1 MLLACRHDSHY
12 SLTLPVDSQGGLSE
26 KEAEIRASLARL
38 DEAAHSDKPLSADDL
53 STLRRQLEDS
63 SISLREHQ
71 DRAKQVTEENE
82 MLTRRRDELEAR
94 LSTLEQEYEELLGAP
109 LSHFATVDCRHITD
123 VDRPREQT
131 RRLPTKSETT
141 RPTYRTS
148 GCAASTSFCTSQC
161 H

>member
-82 MLTRRRDELEAR
+82 MLTRRRDELETR

-109 LSHFATVDCRHITD
+109 PSNFAMACRHITD
-123 VDRPREQT
+123 LDRPPEQT
-131 RRLPTKSETT
+131 RRSPTKSETT
-141 RPTYRTS
+141 RPTCRTS
-148 GCAASTSFCTSQC
+148 GCAASTSFCTSQRY
-161 H
+161 